1 MSKLSDADWMA
12 YVESFDFV
20 TLTET
25 FIDENFDLSHVFTDY
40 FKFVSP
46 AIKLSHQG
54 RTIGWNSSHG
64 AQQYVKFCSRNWC
77 TVP

>member
-1 MSKLSDADWMA
+1 MSRLSDADWMA

-25 FIDENFDLSHVFTDY
+25 FIDENFDLYQVFTDY

-46 AIKLSHQG
+46 AIKLSHQARRSG
-54 RTIGWNSSHG
+54 GILVMVRICF
-64 AQQYVKFCSRNWC
+64 A
-77 TVP
+77 